1 MLRFLSFRDTAGEG
15 AVMDFPGA
23 EVSPLFGDHF
33 RARQLP
39 FGVDLHYDLMF
50 STAHTSTAR
59 FAEWDFQLD

>member
-1 MLRFLSFRDTAGEG
+1 
-15 AVMDFPGA
+15 MDFPGA